1 MAENSGIS
9 QRTKHVDVRLKFV
22 NKLVNDG
29 FLEII
34 FVKTLENDSD
44 IFTKNLSVELQNK
57 HADKMVG
64 QKGED

>member
-1 MAENSGIS
+1 MAENPGIS
-9 QRTKHVDVRLKFV
+9 QRTKHVDVRFKFV
-22 NKLVNDG
+22 NELVNDG
-29 FLEII
+29 FLEVI

-64 QKGED
+64 QKRED

>member
-1 MAENSGIS
+1 M
-9 QRTKHVDVRLKFV
+9 V
-22 NKLVNDG
+22 NELVNNG

-57 HADKMVG
+57 HAGKMVG
-64 QKGED
+64 QKGDD